1 MASVASATSLFLKLN
16 SSKHWILNYSISPSW
31 AACSSI
37 IYWSYWFR
45 VLLINSFV
53 TPNKMSDS
61 SWLIKFKILLTLFFF
76 IRVNFL
82 NSFAAVIAL
91 MMKAK
96 KRILFISKNKDTNP
110 KNKLIFK
117 ELLIVAKFNY
127 HKIEKKK
134 NKF

>member
-1 MASVASATSLFLKLN
+1 
-16 SSKHWILNYSISPSW
+16 
-31 AACSSI
+31 
-37 IYWSYWFR
+37 
-45 VLLINSFV
+45 
-53 TPNKMSDS
+53 
-61 SWLIKFKILLTLFFF
+61 
-76 IRVNFL
+76 VNFL